1 MCNVLLHMY
10 GLYMLYILIHV
21 CIHLH
26 IYVDI
31 YLWKEEEKKGRRARE
46 EGGKREVLGG
56 RHLIEKSW

>member
-1 MCNVLLHMY
+1 MY